1 MPGPAAKRTS
11 CPPPRSAIDRV
22 AAGRKIGGLG
32 TAAKTSAGSDPLA
45 PFSTPVR
52 RWFEFS
58 FEGPTPAQAGGW
70 RAISGGAN
78 ALICA
83 PTGSGKTLAAFL
95 WGIDKLSRA
104 GDRGNGVRIVY
115 VSPLKALSYDIERNL
130 RAPLRGIGA
139 EISVGLRTGDTSQ
152 AERRAMRKS
161 PPDILITTPES
172 LYLILSSDARE
183 ILTGVE
189 AAIVDEI
196 HAVAHS
202 KRGSHLAL
210 TLERLDHLVKDHGS
224 RLAGPVAGEASG
236 RALGFSPEDDDASRP
251 AGPVGA
257 GDPPPPPVAKAS
269 SGVGLPTPPPAGG
282 APGVQRIGLS
292 ATQRPLE
299 RIAQFL
305 VGPKRDCEIVD
316 AGVAKELDLEIVV
329 PVEDMSEPG
338 APSFP
343 SQDGVPADGEPN
355 AHVRSI
361 WPAIYPELLKLVRE
375 HKSTIVFVNARR
387 AAERIAKRLNELAAE
402 EPHHELPATEQGGA
416 WPAGPVAEGSPPAHP
431 PEGQP
436 STPPAGDLSS
446 GDGVPGGGAVG
457 GPTPE
462 EALAT
467 AGGGGSPAAT
477 GPAGAGAVEEIARA
491 HHGSL
496 SHEERSLVEEMLK
509 SGQLPCLVATSSLEL
524 GIDMGAVD
532 LVIQVESPKS
542 VSRGLQRVGRA
553 GHSLGEVSRGRVFP
567 KFRADLLECA
577 VVARRMR
584 EGAIEETVIPQNPLD
599 VLAQHLVS
607 MAALDE
613 WGVDEVERLVTAT
626 EPFGDL
632 SREQL
637 ENVLD
642 MLDGRYPSDRFAE
655 LRPRIVWD
663 RTKGTMHGRKGAR
676 QLVVTNAGT
685 IPDRGLYG
693 VHLPDGRRVGELDE
707 EMVYEARPGQTFLL
721 GATTWRIEEITRD
734 RVIVTPAPGLPG
746 AVPFWKGDGIGRPA
760 ELGRAIGA
768 FAREAVSRDPK
779 ELAAEYDLDRR
790 AAENL
795 VAYLR
800 EQQAATRVVPSDETI
815 VVERFRDEIGD
826 WRLCVLSPFGGRVH
840 AAWGLAL
847 GQKIREERELEA
859 DAIWSDDGIVVH
871 LPDADDPPPA
881 DLVMVEPDELE
892 DLVVRELSGSA
903 LFGAR
908 FRENA
913 SRSLLIPRAYPGKR
927 TPLWQQ
933 RLKSQSL
940 LEVARDFPRF
950 PVVLETYREC
960 LRDVLDLPSLR
971 EILADLHSRKLGLV
985 EVETPTASPFAS
997 SLLFDYVATYMY
1009 EGDTPNAERRAAAL
1023 ALDRDLLRELLGQE
1037 ELRELIDP
1045 EALVEVE
1052 AQLQHRTEAGR
1063 ASDRDALQQ
1072 VLRNLGDL
1080 SAEECAERVAEGYSA
1095 ASMLEK
1101 LVAERR
1107 VAAVRIGGEERF
1119 IAGEDAGLYR
1129 DALGVP
1135 PPAGLPETFLADH
1148 PDAMRALVRRYAR
1161 THGPFP
1167 TAQLAARYGV
1177 DPAPALREL
1186 EREGALV
1193 RGELLPGGNER
1204 EWCDAEVLRR
1214 VRRASLAHLRRE
1226 VEPAARDRFA
1236 RFLPSWQ
1243 NVDAHRAAGAGPD
1256 RLRDAL
1262 VPLQGVAL
1270 TPKVWENDVLPR
1282 RLGAYSPAWLD
1293 ELCTSGELVWIGAGA
1308 RGRSDGRVALYFRED
1323 VRLAGPPPASAKLE
1337 RAEGAAQEA
1346 IRERLTAGPSFWL
1359 DLLADLDCPAEELHN
1374 ALWDLA
1380 WSGEVTNDAFA
1391 PLRAPRLRSVPPHE
1405 RQGRRFARRRSG
1417 AGTAVQG
1424 RWSLTAPL
1432 FEGAPGPG
1440 AKLRAQAELML
1451 ERYGIVTR
1459 ETVLAEGVPG
1469 GFATL
1474 YAELGNLELL
1484 GTARRGYFVEG
1495 LGGAQFALPG
1505 AVERLRS
1512 LPETDGG
1519 FQILAATDPANP
1531 YGAALPWPKPAS
1543 GRRPARAPGAHV
1555 LLRDG
1560 EPLLYVERG
1569 GRSILRLA
1577 ELDDDAL
1584 VAAMG
1589 ALAEAAST
1597 GRLPKLGVEKL
1608 DGEPVIGS
1616 GHEEALLSAGFSRGP
1631 RKLTA
1636 SAR

>member
-1 MPGPAAKRTS
+1 LATKAK
-11 CPPPRSAIDRV
+11 A
-22 AAGRKIGGLG
+22 
-32 TAAKTSAGSDPLA
+32 TAKSDPLA
-45 PFSTPVR
+45 PFSEPVR
-52 RWFEFS
+52 GWFERS
-58 FEGPTPAQAGGW
+58 FERPTPAQAGGW
-70 RAISGGAN
+70 EAISGGDN

-95 WGIDKLSRA
+95 WGIDRLSRMP
-104 GDRGNGVRIVY
+104 DRGQGVKIVY

-139 EISVGLRTGDTSQ
+139 DISVGLRTGDTSQ

-172 LYLILSSDARE
+172 LYLILSSQARE

-189 AAIVDEI
+189 VVIVDEI
-196 HAVAHS
+196 HAVAQS

-210 TLERLDHLVKDHGS
+210 TLERLDHLVRDH
-224 RLAGPVAGEASG
+224 ASG
-236 RALGFSPEDDDASRP
+236 AAGLG
-251 AGPVGA
+251 VGA
-257 GDPPPPPVAKAS
+257 GGLPGPTRS
-269 SGVGLPTPPPAGG
+269 SGGRDKADEGSGPSPPEPSGGGKPPAPTPPTAE
-282 APGVQRIGLS
+282 APGLQRIGLS

-299 RIAQFL
+299 RIAKFL
-305 VGPKRDCEIVD
+305 VGPKRECRIVD
-316 AGVAKELDLEIVV
+316 VGATKELDLEIVV

-343 SQDGVPADGEPN
+343 NADGNPTDGEPL
-355 AHVRSI
+355 AHTRSI
-361 WPAIYPELLKLVRE
+361 WPAIYPELLKLVKE
-375 HKSTIVFVNARR
+375 HRSTIIFVNARR
-387 AAERIAKRLNELAAE
+387 AAERLAKRLNELAAE
-402 EPHHELPATEQGGA
+402 ESMQELPATEHAGNSGSNASSAGGV
-416 WPAGPVAEGSPPAHP
+416 GVGGSPPPEAFGGEDSDPDSDSSLP
-431 PEGQP
+431 PEKDVGQGEP
-436 STPPAGDLSS
+436 
-446 GDGVPGGGAVG
+446 
-457 GPTPE
+457 PTP
-462 EALAT
+462 
-467 AGGGGSPAAT
+467 AT
-477 GPAGAGAVEEIARA
+477 GPAGSDGGPLEIARA

-496 SHEERSLVEEMLK
+496 SHEERTVVEEMLK

-553 GHSLGEVSRGRVFP
+553 GHSLGEVSRGRIFP

-584 EGAIEETVIPQNPLD
+584 DGAIEETVVPQNPLD

-613 WGVDEVERLVTAT
+613 WEIDEVERLITAA
-626 EPFGDL
+626 EPFGEL

-663 RTKGTMHGRKGAR
+663 RTRGTMHGRKGAR

-768 FAREAVSRDPK
+768 FSREAVSRKPE
-779 ELAAEYDLDRR
+779 ELAGEYDLDRR

-840 AAWGLAL
+840 AAWGLAIS
-847 GQKIREERELEA
+847 QKIRDERDLEA

-913 SRSLLIPRAYPGKR
+913 ARSLLIPRAYPGKR

-950 PVVLETYREC
+950 PVILETYREC
-960 LRDVLDLPSLR
+960 LRDVFDLPALR
-971 EILADLHSRKLGLV
+971 QILTDLHSRKLGLV

-1037 ELRELIDP
+1037 ELRDLIDP
-1045 EALVEVE
+1045 EALTEVE

-1063 ASDRDALQQ
+1063 AGDRDALQQ
-1072 VLRNLGDL
+1072 ILRNVGDL
-1080 SAEECAERVAEGYSA
+1080 TAEECAERVAEGYSA

-1101 LVAERR
+1101 LVGERR
-1107 VAAVRIGGEERF
+1107 VAAVRIGGEERYV
-1119 IAGEDAGLYR
+1119 AGEDAGLYR

-1135 PPAGLPETFLADH
+1135 PPPGLPETFLEDH

-1177 DPAPALREL
+1177 DPTPALREL
-1186 EREGALV
+1186 EREGAMV
-1193 RGELLPGGNER
+1193 RGELLPGGGER
-1204 EWCDAEVLRR
+1204 EWCDSDVLRR

-1270 TPKVWENDVLPR
+1270 TPKIWEGDVLPR

-1293 ELCTSGELVWIGAGA
+1293 ELCTSGELVWVGAGS

-1323 VRLAGPPPASAKLE
+1323 VRLAGPPPANAKLE
-1337 RAEGAAQEA
+1337 APQGAPHEA
-1346 IRERLTAGPSFWL
+1346 IRERLAAGPSFWL
-1359 DLLADLDCPAEELHN
+1359 DLLADLDFPNEELHT

-1380 WSGEVTNDAFA
+1380 WGGEVTNDAFA
-1391 PLRAPRLRSVPPHE
+1391 PLRAPRLRSVPAHE

-1417 AGTAVQG
+1417 AGSAVQG

-1432 FEGAPGPG
+1432 FADAPGPG
-1440 AKLRAQAELML
+1440 ARLRAQAELML

-1469 GFATL
+1469 GFSTL

-1512 LPETDGG
+1512 LPEPEGEL
-1519 FQILAATDPANP
+1519 QVLAATDPANP
-1531 YGAALPWPKPAS
+1531 YGAALPWPKPPS
-1543 GRRPARAPGAHV
+1543 GRRPARTPGAHV

-1569 GRSILRLA
+1569 GRSILRLIDLHEA
-1577 ELDDDAL
+1577 DLAT
-1584 VAAMG
+1584 AAQ
-1589 ALAEAAST
+1589 ALAEAVSA
-1597 GRLPKLGVEKL
+1597 GRLAKLGVEKV
-1608 DGEPVIGS
+1608 DGEPVLGS

>member
-1 MPGPAAKRTS
+1 LATE
-11 CPPPRSAIDRV
+11 
-22 AAGRKIGGLG
+22 
-32 TAAKTSAGSDPLA
+32 AKTKAGSDPLA
-45 PFSTPVR
+45 PFSAPVR
-52 RWFEFS
+52 RWFEAS
-58 FEGPTPAQAGGW
+58 FETPTPAQVGGW
-70 RAISGGAN
+70 EAISSGSN

-95 WGIDKLSRA
+95 WGIDKLTRTAADGPKTDAYRPKSSHRP
-104 GDRGNGVRIVY
+104 GSGVRIVY

-139 EISVGLRTGDTSQ
+139 DISVGLRTGDTSQ
-152 AERRAMRKS
+152 AERRAMRKT
-161 PPDILITTPES
+161 PPEILITTPES
-172 LYLILSSDARE
+172 LYLILSSGARE
-183 ILTGVE
+183 ILAGAE
-189 AAIVDEI
+189 AVIVDEI
-196 HAVAHS
+196 HAVAQS

-210 TLERLDHLVKDHGS
+210 TLERLEHLTEAE
-224 RLAGPVAGEASG
+224 RL
-236 RALGFSPEDDDASRP
+236 
-251 AGPVGA
+251 
-257 GDPPPPPVAKAS
+257 
-269 SGVGLPTPPPAGG
+269 
-282 APGVQRIGLS
+282 QRIGLS

-299 RIAQFL
+299 RIARFL
-305 VGPKRDCEIVD
+305 VGPKRDCEVVD
-316 AGVAKELDLEIVV
+316 AGRTKELDLEIVV

-338 APSFP
+338 APNFP
-343 SQDGVPADGEPN
+343 NSDGVPAEGEPN

-361 WPAIYPELLKLVRE
+361 WPAIYPELLKLVQE

-387 AAERIAKRLNELAAE
+387 AAERIAKRLNELAADADWQ
-402 EPHHELPATEQGGA
+402 ELPATEQ
-416 WPAGPVAEGSPPAHP
+416 
-431 PEGQP
+431 
-436 STPPAGDLSS
+436 AGDS
-446 GDGVPGGGAVG
+446 GDA
-457 GPTPE
+457 
-462 EALAT
+462 
-467 AGGGGSPAAT
+467 PA
-477 GPAGAGAVEEIARA
+477 PSSDPPEIARA

-496 SHEERSLVEEMLK
+496 SHEERTVVEEMLK

-553 GHSLGEVSRGRVFP
+553 GHSLGEVSRGRIFP

-613 WGVDEVERLVTAT
+613 WEVDEVERLIGAS
-626 EPFGDL
+626 EPFRDL

-663 RTKGTMHGRKGAR
+663 RTKGTIHGRKGAR

-707 EMVYEARPGQTFLL
+707 EMVYEARAGQTFLL

-760 ELGRAIGA
+760 ELGKAIGA
-768 FAREAVSRDPK
+768 FAREAVARKPE

-790 AAENL
+790 AAQNL

-800 EQQAATRVVPSDETI
+800 EQQTATRVVPSDETI

-826 WRLCVLSPFGGRVH
+826 WRLCVLSPYGGRVH

-847 GQKIREERELEA
+847 SQKIRNERELEA
-859 DAIWSDDGIVVH
+859 DAIWSDDGIVIH

-892 DLVVRELSGSA
+892 ELVVAELSGSA
-903 LFGAR
+903 LFGSH

-913 SRSLLIPRAYPGKR
+913 ARSLLIPRAYPGKR

-950 PVVLETYREC
+950 PVILETYREV
-960 LRDVLDLPSLR
+960 LRDVLDLPSLTELLR
-971 EILADLHSRKLGLV
+971 KLHSRQLGLV

-1045 EALVEVE
+1045 DALAEVE
-1052 AQLQHRTEAGR
+1052 AQLQHRTEAAR
-1063 ASDRDALQQ
+1063 AGDRDALQQ
-1072 VLRNLGDL
+1072 ILRNLGDL
-1080 SAEECAERVAEGYSA
+1080 TAAECAERVAEGYSA

-1107 VAAVRIGGEERF
+1107 IALVRIGGEERC

-1135 PPAGLPETFLADH
+1135 PPPGLPETFLEEH

-1167 TAQLAARYGV
+1167 TVQLASRYGV
-1177 DPAPALREL
+1177 DPMPALREL
-1186 EREGALV
+1186 EREGAVV
-1193 RGELLPGGNER
+1193 RGELAPGGSER
-1204 EWCDAEVLRR
+1204 EWCDADVLRR
-1214 VRRASLAHLRRE
+1214 LRRASLAHLRRE

-1243 NVDAHRAAGAGPD
+1243 NVDAHRAAGAGID

-1270 TPKVWENDVLPR
+1270 TPKVWEGDVLPR
-1282 RLGAYSPAWLD
+1282 RLGAYSPSWLD
-1293 ELCTSGELVWIGAGA
+1293 ELCTSGEVVWIGAGA
-1308 RGRSDGRVALYFRED
+1308 RGRSDGRLALYFRDD
-1323 VRLAGPPPASAKLE
+1323 VRLAGPPAANAKLE
-1337 RAEGAAQEA
+1337 QAKGEPHDA
-1346 IRERLTAGPSFWL
+1346 IRGRLAAGPSFWL
-1359 DLLADLDCPAEELHN
+1359 DLLADLDYPAEELHN

-1391 PLRAPRLRSVPPHE
+1391 PLRAPRLRAVGSHE

-1417 AGTAVQG
+1417 AGAAVQG

-1432 FEGAPGPG
+1432 FEGAPGTGPR
-1440 AKLRAQAELML
+1440 LRAQAELML

-1474 YAELGNLELL
+1474 YSELGNLELL
-1484 GTARRGYFVEG
+1484 GSARRGYFVEG
-1495 LGGAQFALPG
+1495 LGGAQFALAG

-1512 LPETDGG
+1512 LPEPDGS
-1519 FQILAATDPANP
+1519 FQLLAATDPANP
-1531 YGAALPWPKPAS
+1531 YGAALPWPKPPS

-1569 GRSILRLA
+1569 GRSILRLV
-1577 ELDDDAL
+1577 ELEADEL
-1584 VAAMG
+1584 AAAAQ
-1589 ALAEAAST
+1589 ALADAVSSS
-1597 GRLPKLGVEKL
+1597 RLPKLGIEKL